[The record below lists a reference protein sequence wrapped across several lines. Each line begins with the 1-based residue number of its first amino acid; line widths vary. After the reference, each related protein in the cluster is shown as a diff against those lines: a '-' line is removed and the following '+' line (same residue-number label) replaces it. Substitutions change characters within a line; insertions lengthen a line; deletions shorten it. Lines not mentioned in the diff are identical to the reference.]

1 MSNSADRVDAIDAI
15 QRRRRYTANQ
25 KVAVVQEAAQPGMT
39 IASVAR
45 RHGIAP
51 SLIFGWRRR
60 ITESQGKTMRPDHE
74 VAAMAEILELRKQV
88 RELQRV
94 LGKKTLET
102 EILRETVKLARNKGL
117 ISRLPSLLDG
127 EEFDLA
133 RGGGV

>member
-1 MSNSADRVDAIDAI
+1 
-15 QRRRRYTANQ
+15 
-25 KVAVVQEAAQPGMT
+25 
-39 IASVAR
+39 
-45 RHGIAP
+45 
-51 SLIFGWRRR
+51 
-60 ITESQGKTMRPDHE
+60 MRPDHE